1 MGKKTSPED
10 FAKHLSRFLSIYLP
24 HDRNVSPNTIASY
37 RDTFVS
43 FLTYLKEDKNI
54 RADKIS
60 IEDLTRDSVMDYLR
74 WLIDKQMSSIS
85 TRNSRLAAIRSF
97 VSYLQYEC
105 VCHLDEW
112 QRILAI
118 KNMKKPHP
126 VPKHFSTEG
135 IRELLN
141 QPDADNAGELRHL
154 AILSLM
160 YDTGCRVQE
169 LADITVGALQIQS
182 IPFTVVIY
190 GKGRKVRAV
199 PLSKNVA
206 EIVRK
211 YMHAFKIEGLGT
223 RSKAP
228 LFFNHANTKLT
239 RAGITYI
246 LKKYA
251 DMARIK
257 CPSGIPE
264 SVSCHQLR
272 HSRAMHL
279 LQSGINLVWIRDILG
294 HATIQTTEI
303 YARTDSRQRRE
314 AIEKASECLT
324 PKAVKGDWENK
335 KDVIS
340 WLKSFNR

>member
-1 MGKKTSPED
+1 MGKKTSPEE
-10 FAKHLSRFLSIYLP
+10 FAKHLSRFLGIYLP

-43 FLTYLKEDKNI
+43 FLTYLKEKKSI
-54 RADKIS
+54 RAEKITF
-60 IEDLTRDSVMDYLR
+60 EVLNRDNVVDYLR
-74 WLIDKQMSSIS
+74 WLVEEQKSSIS
-85 TRNSRLAAIRSF
+85 TRNNRLAAIRSF

-105 VCHLDEW
+105 VDHIDEW

-118 KNMKKPHP
+118 RNMKKVHS

-141 QPDADNAGELRHL
+141 QPNADNAGELRHL

-160 YDTGCRVQE
+160 YDSGCRVQE
-169 LADITVGALQIQS
+169 LADITVGALQIHTS
-182 IPFTVVIY
+182 PFTVAIY
-190 GKGRKVRAV
+190 GKGRKIRTV

-223 RSKAP
+223 RSNVP
-228 LFFNHANTKLT
+228 LFFNHAGAKLT

-251 DMARIK
+251 DMARLK

-264 SVSCHQLR
+264 SISCHQLR

-279 LQSGINLVWIRDILG
+279 LQSGINMVWIRDILG

-303 YARTDSRQRRE
+303 YARTDSKQRRE

-324 PKAVKGDWENK
+324 PKDVKGDWEDK